1 MIVNCAAPHTPGGGG
16 RWFKTLWGS
25 GGADKNQH
33 RIEEADERFK
43 EIQNAYDTL
52 SQPQER
58 AWCVRRGNS
67 FRWGALPLRPVPQWS
82 GAAARRPLRFGR
94 CQRAC
99 ACALV
104 RGSIRRNYE
113 TMLVTA
119 TLRWLCAPWPTGMIA
134 TRTRF

>member
-58 AWCVRRGNS
+58 AWCVRRG
-67 FRWGALPLRPVPQWS
+67 
-82 GAAARRPLRFGR
+82 
-94 CQRAC
+94 
-99 ACALV
+99 
-104 RGSIRRNYE
+104 
-113 TMLVTA
+113 
-119 TLRWLCAPWPTGMIA
+119 
-134 TRTRF
+134 TRFDGELFHCAQCPSGQGRLRAGLCVLGDVSVRVHARSCVAPSAVTTRLCW